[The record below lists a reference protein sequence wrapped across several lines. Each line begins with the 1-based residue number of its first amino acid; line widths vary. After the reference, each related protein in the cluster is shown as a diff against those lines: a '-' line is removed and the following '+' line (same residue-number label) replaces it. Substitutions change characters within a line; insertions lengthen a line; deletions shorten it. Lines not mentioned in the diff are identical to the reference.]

1 MDTKNPSPKA
11 RLSLTPSTL
20 LAPVPVVLVSCH
32 GMPGSERDKANLI
45 TLAWVGTIC
54 SEPPMI
60 SISIRKSRFSHRLIK
75 ETGEFVVNLVNEPLL
90 KATDFCGVK
99 SGLNVDKFSAC
110 GLTAIP
116 MAGMAYAPAVAES
129 PLSLGCKV
137 RQILELGS
145 HDCFIA
151 EITSVE
157 AAAGVM
163 DQGNRLRLDL
173 AGLVTYVHGDYRLL
187 AGKAGFF
194 GYSVA
199 APDVLAR
206 RLPSAAVKEGTDNAV
221 KTGKTT
227 KSDETKRTGKS
238 PRTGKATKPA
248 KTGKYVKKARK
259 AKK

>member
-1 MDTKNPSPKA
+1 MTKKDTSPQA

-32 GMPGSERDKANLI
+32 GLPGGERDKANII
-45 TLAWVGTIC
+45 TLAWVGTVC
-54 SEPPMI
+54 SEPPMV
-60 SISIRKSRFSHRLIK
+60 SISVRKSRFSHQLIK

-90 KATDFCGVK
+90 QATDFCGVK
-99 SGLNVDKFSAC
+99 SGFDMDKFSVC

-151 EITSVE
+151 EIVSVE
-157 AAAGVM
+157 AAAGMM
-163 DQGNRLRLDL
+163 DHGNRLRLDQ
-173 AGLVTYVHGDYRLL
+173 AGLIAYVHGDYRLL

-206 RLPSAAVKEGTDNAV
+206 RMPPAAAKIGS
-221 KTGKTT
+221 GKTL
-227 KSDETKRTGKS
+227 RTSKAAADGKD
-238 PRTGKATKPA
+238 G
-248 KTGKYVKKARK
+248 KKARK

>member
-1 MDTKNPSPKA
+1 MAVKDSLSQP

-32 GMPGSERDKANLI
+32 GLPGSDRDKANLI
-45 TLAWVGTIC
+45 TLAWVGTVC

-60 SISIRKSRFSHRLIK
+60 SISIRKSRFSYQLIK

-90 KATDFCGVK
+90 HATDFCGVK
-99 SGLNVDKFSAC
+99 SGFDMDKFSAC
-110 GLTAIP
+110 GLTAVP
-116 MAGMAYAPAVAES
+116 MAGMDYAPAVAES
-129 PLSLGCKV
+129 PLALGCKV

-151 EITSVE
+151 EIVSVE
-157 AAAGVM
+157 AAAGMM
-163 DQGNRLRLDL
+163 DQGNRLRLDQ
-173 AGLVTYVHGDYRLL
+173 AGLIAYVHGDYRLL

-206 RLPSAAVKEGTDNAV
+206 RLPPTAA
-221 KTGKTT
+221 KTKPGKTV
-227 KSDETKRTGKS
+227 
-238 PRTGKATKPA
+238 KAA
-248 KTGKYVKKARK
+248 KTATNGKDGKKARK